1 MGTETL
7 IYEKKDYEEG
17 SVVTLTMNK
26 PESLNALNVEFSR
39 EIDDALTRVE
49 EDDDVKVVVL
59 KGAGKA
65 FSAGYDLGRAYF
77 VYGAGK
83 GKPEDKTRRP
93 SQRSRLAYDRW
104 RSESLR
110 NIFNLNKI
118 TIAQVHGY
126 CIGGGLYMSL
136 CCDLTIAAE
145 DAKIGHSEQRLGFSG
160 AMYVFP
166 IEIMLIGQKR
176 ARELLLTG
184 KLIDGTE
191 AERIGLINQ
200 VVPPDQL
207 EEETQKLAQSMTLL
221 PRDGIAIGKACAR
234 LAYDS
239 MGLSSAFGQGY
250 LGHTMFTNVRYEPE
264 EFNFVKRRRDLLETG
279 QEDEHGR
286 TELPDR
292 QQDQRPDGRA
302 WIAQPDYFRAEYV

>member
-1 MGTETL
+1 MSSETL
-7 IYEKKDYEEG
+7 IYEKEDFEEG
-17 SVVTLTMNK
+17 SMVTLTMNK
-26 PESLNALNVEFSR
+26 PETLNALNIEFSR
-39 EIDDALTRVE
+39 EIDEALTKVE
-49 EDDDVKVVVL
+49 QDDDVKVVVI

-65 FSAGYDLGRAYF
+65 FSAGYDLGRVYF
-77 VYGAGK
+77 VYGGGTGK
-83 GKPEDKTRRP
+83 AEDKSRRP

-110 NIFNLNKI
+110 RIFLLDKI

-136 CCDLTIAAE
+136 CCDMTIAAE

-166 IEIMLIGQKR
+166 LEVALIGQKR

-184 KLIDGTE
+184 KLIDGKE
-191 AERIGLINQ
+191 AERIGLVNQ
-200 VVPPDQL
+200 VVPADQL
-207 EEETQKLAQSMTLL
+207 EAETRKLARAMTLL
-221 PRDGIAIGKACAR
+221 PRDGIAIGKATAR

-250 LGHTMFTNVRYEPE
+250 IGHTLFTNIRYEPG
-264 EFNFVKRRRDLLETG
+264 EFNFIKRRRDVGMREAFKERDARYKDLIE
-279 QEDEHGR
+279 
-286 TELPDR
+286 
-292 QQDQRPDGRA
+292 
-302 WIAQPDYFRAEYV
+302 

>member
-1 MGTETL
+1 MMSSETL
-7 IYEKKDYEEG
+7 IYTKEDFEEG

-26 PESLNALNVEFSR
+26 PETLNALNIEFSR
-39 EIDDALTRVE
+39 EIDDALTEVE
-49 EDDDVKVVVL
+49 QDDDVKAVVF
-59 KGAGKA
+59 KGSGKA
-65 FSAGYDLGRAYF
+65 FSAGYDLGRVYF
-77 VYGAGK
+77 VYGGGS
-83 GKPEDKTRRP
+83 GKPEDKSRRP

-110 NIFNLNKI
+110 RIFLLDKI

-136 CCDLTIAAE
+136 CCDMTIAAE

-166 IEIMLIGQKR
+166 IEIALIGQKR

-184 KLIDGTE
+184 KLIDGKE
-191 AERIGLINQ
+191 AERIGLVNQ
-200 VVPPDQL
+200 AVPADQL
-207 EEETQKLAQSMTLL
+207 EAETRKLAQAMTLL
-221 PRDGIAIGKACAR
+221 PRDGIAIGKATAR

-250 LGHTMFTNVRYEPE
+250 LGHTLFTNTRFE
-264 EFNFVKRRRDLLETG
+264 EDEYNFLKRRRDVGVKAAVKERDARFKGLI
-279 QEDEHGR
+279 D
-286 TELPDR
+286 
-292 QQDQRPDGRA
+292 
-302 WIAQPDYFRAEYV
+302 

>member
-1 MGTETL
+1 MSSETL
-7 IYEKKDYEEG
+7 IYEKEDFEEG
-17 SVVTLTMNK
+17 SMVTITMNK
-26 PESLNALNVEFSR
+26 PETLNALNIEFSR
-39 EIDDALTRVE
+39 EIDDAFTEVE
-49 EDDDVKVVVL
+49 HDDDVKVVVI

-65 FSAGYDLGRAYF
+65 FSAGYDLGRVYF
-77 VYGAGK
+77 VYGGGT
-83 GKPEDKTRRP
+83 GKPEDKSRRP

-110 NIFNLNKI
+110 RIFLLDKI

-136 CCDLTIAAE
+136 CCDMTIAAE

-160 AMYVFP
+160 TMYVFP
-166 IEIMLIGQKR
+166 IEVALIGQKR

-191 AERIGLINQ
+191 AERIGLVNQ
-200 VVPPDQL
+200 VVPADQL
-207 EEETQKLAQSMTLL
+207 ETETRKLARSMTLL
-221 PRDGIAIGKACAR
+221 PRDGIAIGKATAR

-250 LGHTMFTNVRYEPE
+250 MGHTLFTNIRYEE
-264 EFNFVKRRRDLLETG
+264 GEFNFIKRRRDVGMREAFKERDARYKDLI
-279 QEDEHGR
+279 D
-286 TELPDR
+286 
-292 QQDQRPDGRA
+292 
-302 WIAQPDYFRAEYV
+302 

>member
-1 MGTETL
+1 MMSSETL
-7 IYEKKDYEEG
+7 IYEKEDFEEG
-17 SVVTLTMNK
+17 SMVTITMNK
-26 PESLNALNVEFSR
+26 PETLNALNIEFSR
-39 EIDDALTRVE
+39 EIDDAFTEVE
-49 EDDDVKVVVL
+49 HDDDVKVVVI

-65 FSAGYDLGRAYF
+65 FSAGYDLGRVYF
-77 VYGAGK
+77 VYGGGT

-110 NIFNLNKI
+110 RIFLLDKI

-136 CCDLTIAAE
+136 CCDMTIAAE

-160 AMYVFP
+160 TMYVFP
-166 IEIMLIGQKR
+166 IEVALIGQKR

-184 KLIDGTE
+184 KLIDGKE
-191 AERIGLINQ
+191 AERIGLVNQ
-200 VVPPDQL
+200 VVPADQL
-207 EEETQKLAQSMTLL
+207 EAETRKLAKSMTLL
-221 PRDGIAIGKACAR
+221 PRDGIAIGKATAR

-250 LGHTMFTNVRYEPE
+250 MGHTLFTNIRYEPG
-264 EFNFVKRRRDLLETG
+264 EFNFIKRRRDVGMREAFKERDARYKGLIE
-279 QEDEHGR
+279 
-286 TELPDR
+286 
-292 QQDQRPDGRA
+292 
-302 WIAQPDYFRAEYV
+302 

>member
-1 MGTETL
+1 MNAETL
-7 IYEKKDYEEG
+7 IYDKEDYDEG
-17 SVVTLTMNK
+17 SVVTITMNK
-26 PESLNALNVEFSR
+26 PESLNAMDIEFSR
-39 EIDDALTRVE
+39 AIDAALIRAE

-59 KGAGKA
+59 KATGKA
-65 FSAGYDLGRAYF
+65 FSSGYDLGRVYY
-77 VYGAGK
+77 VYGGGSGK
-83 GKPEDKTRRP
+83 AEDKSRRP

-110 NIFNLNKI
+110 RIFLLNKI

-166 IEIMLIGQKR
+166 IEIMLIGQKK

-184 KLIDGTE
+184 KLIDGKE
-191 AERIGLINQ
+191 AERIGLVNQ
-200 VVPPDQL
+200 AVPADQL
-207 EEETQKLAQSMTLL
+207 EEETRKLAQSMTLL

-239 MGLSSAFGQGY
+239 MGLSSSFGQGY
-250 LGHTMFTNVRYEPE
+250 LGHTMFTNVRYEKE
-264 EFNFVKRRRDLLETG
+264 EFNFLKRRRDVGIRKAIKERDARYKG
-279 QEDEHGR
+279 IID
-286 TELPDR
+286 
-292 QQDQRPDGRA
+292 
-302 WIAQPDYFRAEYV
+302 

>member
-1 MGTETL
+1 MSTETL
-7 IYEKKDYEEG
+7 IYEKEDYEEG

-26 PESLNALNVEFSR
+26 PETLNALNIEFSR
-39 EIDDALTRVE
+39 EIDDALTKVE
-49 EDDDVKVVVL
+49 QDDDVKVVVL

-65 FSAGYDLGRAYF
+65 FSAGYDLGRVYF
-77 VYGAGK
+77 VYGGGT

-110 NIFNLNKI
+110 KIFLLDKI

-160 AMYVFP
+160 TMYVFP
-166 IEIMLIGQKR
+166 IEVMLIGQKR

-184 KLIDGTE
+184 KLIDGKE
-191 AERIGLINQ
+191 AERIGLVNQ
-200 VVPPDQL
+200 VVASDQL
-207 EEETQKLAQSMTLL
+207 EAETRKLAKSMTLL

-234 LAYDS
+234 MTYDS

-250 LGHTMFTNVRYEPE
+250 LGHTMFTNTRFEPGE
-264 EFNFVKRRRDLLETG
+264 YNFIKRRRDVGLREAVKERDARYKGLIE
-279 QEDEHGR
+279 
-286 TELPDR
+286 
-292 QQDQRPDGRA
+292 
-302 WIAQPDYFRAEYV
+302 

>member
-1 MGTETL
+1 MSSETL
-7 IYEKKDYEEG
+7 IYEKEDFEEG
-17 SVVTLTMNK
+17 SMVTITMNK
-26 PESLNALNVEFSR
+26 PETLNALNIEFSR
-39 EIDDALTRVE
+39 EIDDAITEVE
-49 EDDDVKVVVL
+49 QDDDVKVVIF
-59 KGAGKA
+59 KGAGKS
-65 FSAGYDLGRAYF
+65 FSCGYDLGRVYF
-77 VYGAGK
+77 VYGGGTGK
-83 GKPEDKTRRP
+83 KEDKSRRP

-110 NIFNLNKI
+110 RIFLLDKI

-136 CCDLTIAAE
+136 CCDMTIAAE

-166 IEIMLIGQKR
+166 IEVALIGQKR

-191 AERIGLINQ
+191 AERIGLVNQ
-200 VVPPDQL
+200 VVPADQL
-207 EEETQKLAQSMTLL
+207 DAETRKLAKSMTLL
-221 PRDGIAIGKACAR
+221 PRDGIAIGKATAR

-250 LGHTMFTNVRYEPE
+250 LGHTLFTNIRYEE
-264 EFNFVKRRRDLLETG
+264 GEFNFIKRRRDVGMREAIKERDARYKGLFE
-279 QEDEHGR
+279 
-286 TELPDR
+286 
-292 QQDQRPDGRA
+292 
-302 WIAQPDYFRAEYV
+302 

>member
-1 MGTETL
+1 MMSSETL
-7 IYEKKDYEEG
+7 IYEKEDFEEG
-17 SVVTLTMNK
+17 SMVTLTMNK
-26 PESLNALNVEFSR
+26 PETLNALNIEFSR
-39 EIDDALTRVE
+39 EIDEALTRVE
-49 EDDDVKVVVL
+49 QDDEVKVVVI

-65 FSAGYDLGRAYF
+65 FSAGYDLGRVYF
-77 VYGAGK
+77 VYGGGS
-83 GKPEDKTRRP
+83 GKPEDKSRRP

-110 NIFNLNKI
+110 RIFLLDKI

-136 CCDLTIAAE
+136 CCDMTIAAE

-166 IEIMLIGQKR
+166 IEVALIGQKR

-184 KLIDGTE
+184 KLIDGKE

-200 VVPPDQL
+200 VVPADEL
-207 EEETQKLAQSMTLL
+207 EAETRKLARAMTLL
-221 PRDGIAIGKACAR
+221 PRDGIAIGKATAR

-250 LGHTMFTNVRYEPE
+250 IGHTLFTNIRYEPG
-264 EFNFVKRRRDLLETG
+264 EFNFIKRRRDVGMREAFKERDARYKDLIE
-279 QEDEHGR
+279 
-286 TELPDR
+286 
-292 QQDQRPDGRA
+292 
-302 WIAQPDYFRAEYV
+302 

>member
-1 MGTETL
+1 MSTKTL
-7 IYEKKDYEEG
+7 IYEKEDYEEG

-26 PESLNALNVEFSR
+26 PETLNALNIEFSR
-39 EIDDALTRVE
+39 EIDDALTQVE
-49 EDDDVKVVVL
+49 QDDDVKVVVL
-59 KGAGKA
+59 KGSGKA
-65 FSAGYDLGRAYF
+65 FSAGYDLGRVYF
-77 VYGAGK
+77 VYGGGG
-83 GKPEDKTRRP
+83 GKPEEKTRRP

-104 RSESLR
+104 RAESLR
-110 NIFNLNKI
+110 KIFLLDKI

-145 DAKIGHSEQRLGFSG
+145 DAKLGHSEQRLGFAG

-166 IEIMLIGQKR
+166 IEVMLIGQKR

-184 KLIDGTE
+184 KLIDGKE
-191 AERIGLINQ
+191 AERIGLVNQ
-200 VVPPDQL
+200 VVPADKL
-207 EEETQKLAQSMTLL
+207 EAETIKLAQSMTLL

-250 LGHTMFTNVRYEPE
+250 LGHTLFTNVRYEPG
-264 EFNFVKRRRDLLETG
+264 EFNFLKRRRDVGIREAVKERDARYKGLV
-279 QEDEHGR
+279 D
-286 TELPDR
+286 
-292 QQDQRPDGRA
+292 
-302 WIAQPDYFRAEYV
+302 

>member
-1 MGTETL
+1 MMSSETL
-7 IYEKKDYEEG
+7 IYEKEDFEEG
-17 SVVTLTMNK
+17 SMVTLTMNK
-26 PESLNALNVEFSR
+26 PETLNALNIEFSR
-39 EIDDALTRVE
+39 EIDDALTKVE
-49 EDDDVKVVVL
+49 QDDDVKVVVL

-65 FSAGYDLGRAYF
+65 FSAGYDLGRVYF
-77 VYGAGK
+77 VYGGGT
-83 GKPEDKTRRP
+83 GKPEDKSRRP

-110 NIFNLNKI
+110 KIFLLDKI

-136 CCDLTIAAE
+136 CCDMTIAAE

-160 AMYVFP
+160 TMYVFP
-166 IEIMLIGQKR
+166 IEVALIGQKR

-191 AERIGLINQ
+191 AERIGLVNQ
-200 VVPPDQL
+200 VVPADQL
-207 EEETQKLAQSMTLL
+207 EAETRKLARSMTLL
-221 PRDGIAIGKACAR
+221 PRDGIAIGKATAR

-250 LGHTMFTNVRYEPE
+250 MSHTLFTNIRYEPG
-264 EFNFVKRRRDLLETG
+264 EFNFIKRRRDVGMREAFKERDARYKGLI
-279 QEDEHGR
+279 D
-286 TELPDR
+286 
-292 QQDQRPDGRA
+292 
-302 WIAQPDYFRAEYV
+302 

>member
-1 MGTETL
+1 MMSSETL
-7 IYEKKDYEEG
+7 IYEKEDFEEG
-17 SVVTLTMNK
+17 SMVTITMNK
-26 PESLNALNVEFSR
+26 PETLNALNIEFSR
-39 EIDDALTRVE
+39 EIDDAFTEVE
-49 EDDDVKVVVL
+49 HDDDVKVVVI

-65 FSAGYDLGRAYF
+65 FSAGYDLGRVYF
-77 VYGAGK
+77 VYGGGT
-83 GKPEDKTRRP
+83 GKPEDKSRRP

-110 NIFNLNKI
+110 RIFLLDKI

-136 CCDLTIAAE
+136 CCDMTIAAE

-160 AMYVFP
+160 TMYVFP
-166 IEIMLIGQKR
+166 IEVALIGQKR

-191 AERIGLINQ
+191 AERIGLVNQ
-200 VVPPDQL
+200 VVPADQL
-207 EEETQKLAQSMTLL
+207 EAETRKLARSMTLL
-221 PRDGIAIGKACAR
+221 PRDGIAIGKATAR

-250 LGHTMFTNVRYEPE
+250 MGHTLFTNIRYEE
-264 EFNFVKRRRDLLETG
+264 GEFNFIKRRRDVGMREAFKERDARYKDLI
-279 QEDEHGR
+279 D
-286 TELPDR
+286 
-292 QQDQRPDGRA
+292 
-302 WIAQPDYFRAEYV
+302 

>member
-1 MGTETL
+1 MMSSETL
-7 IYEKKDYEEG
+7 IYEKEDFEEG
-17 SVVTLTMNK
+17 SMVTLTMNK
-26 PESLNALNVEFSR
+26 PETLNALNIEFSR
-39 EIDDALTRVE
+39 EIDEALTRVE
-49 EDDDVKVVVL
+49 QDDDVKVVVI

-65 FSAGYDLGRAYF
+65 FSAGYDLGRVYL
-77 VYGAGK
+77 VYGGGT
-83 GKPEDKTRRP
+83 GKPEDKSRRP

-110 NIFNLNKI
+110 RIFLLDKI

-136 CCDLTIAAE
+136 CCDMTIVAE

-166 IEIMLIGQKR
+166 IEVALIGQKR

-184 KLIDGTE
+184 KLIDGKE
-191 AERIGLINQ
+191 AERIGLVNQ
-200 VVPPDQL
+200 VVPANQL
-207 EEETQKLAQSMTLL
+207 EAETRKLAKSMTLL
-221 PRDGIAIGKACAR
+221 PRDGIAIGKATAR

-250 LGHTMFTNVRYEPE
+250 IGHTLFTNIRYEPG
-264 EFNFVKRRRDLLETG
+264 EFNFIKRRRDVGMREAFKERDARYKDLIE
-279 QEDEHGR
+279 
-286 TELPDR
+286 
-292 QQDQRPDGRA
+292 
-302 WIAQPDYFRAEYV
+302 

>member
-1 MGTETL
+1 MSSETL
-7 IYEKKDYEEG
+7 IYEKEDFEEG
-17 SVVTLTMNK
+17 SMVTLTMNK
-26 PESLNALNVEFSR
+26 PETLNALNIEFSQ
-39 EIDDALTRVE
+39 EIDDALTKVE
-49 EDDDVKVVVL
+49 QDDDVKVVVL

-65 FSAGYDLGRAYF
+65 FSAGYDLSRVYF
-77 VYGAGK
+77 VYGGGT

-110 NIFNLNKI
+110 RIFLLDKI

-166 IEIMLIGQKR
+166 IEVMLIGQKR

-184 KLIDGTE
+184 KLLDGKE

-200 VVPPDQL
+200 VVPADQL
-207 EEETQKLAQSMTLL
+207 EAETRKLARAMTLL
-221 PRDGIAIGKACAR
+221 PRDGIAIGKATAR

-250 LGHTMFTNVRYEPE
+250 LGHTMFTNTRFEPGE
-264 EFNFVKRRRDLLETG
+264 YNFIKRRRDVGLREAVKERDARYKGLIE
-279 QEDEHGR
+279 
-286 TELPDR
+286 
-292 QQDQRPDGRA
+292 
-302 WIAQPDYFRAEYV
+302 

>member
-1 MGTETL
+1 
-7 IYEKKDYEEG
+7 
-17 SVVTLTMNK
+17 MNK
-26 PESLNALNVEFSR
+26 PETLNALNIEFSR
-39 EIDDALTRVE
+39 EIDDALTKVE
-49 EDDDVKVVVL
+49 QDDDVKVVVL

-65 FSAGYDLGRAYF
+65 FSAGYDLGRVYF
-77 VYGAGK
+77 VYGGGT

-110 NIFNLNKI
+110 KIFLLDKI

-160 AMYVFP
+160 TMYVFP
-166 IEIMLIGQKR
+166 IEVMLIGQKR

-184 KLIDGTE
+184 KLIDGKE
-191 AERIGLINQ
+191 AERIGLVNQ
-200 VVPPDQL
+200 VVASDQL
-207 EEETQKLAQSMTLL
+207 EAETRKLAKSMTLL

-234 LAYDS
+234 MTYDS

-250 LGHTMFTNVRYEPE
+250 LGHTMFTNTRFEPGE
-264 EFNFVKRRRDLLETG
+264 YNFIKRRRDVGLREAVKERDARYKGLIE
-279 QEDEHGR
+279 
-286 TELPDR
+286 
-292 QQDQRPDGRA
+292 
-302 WIAQPDYFRAEYV
+302 

>member
-1 MGTETL
+1 MSTETL
-7 IYEKKDYEEG
+7 IYEKQDYEEG

-26 PESLNALNVEFSR
+26 PETLNALNIEFSR
-39 EIDDALTRVE
+39 EIDDALTKVE
-49 EDDDVKVVVL
+49 QDDDVKVVVL

-65 FSAGYDLGRAYF
+65 FSAGYDLGRVYF
-77 VYGAGK
+77 VYGGGS
-83 GKPEDKTRRP
+83 GKPEEKKRRP
-93 SQRSRLAYDRW
+93 SQRARLAYDRW

-110 NIFNLNKI
+110 RIFLLDKI

-160 AMYVFP
+160 AMYIFP
-166 IEIMLIGQKR
+166 IEVMLIGQKR

-191 AERIGLINQ
+191 AERIGLVNQ
-200 VVPPDQL
+200 VVPADQL
-207 EEETQKLAQSMTLL
+207 EAETRKLAQSMTLL

-234 LAYDS
+234 LSYDS

-250 LGHTMFTNVRYEPE
+250 LGHTLFTNVRYEEE
-264 EFNFVKRRRDLLETG
+264 EFNFLRRRRDVGLREAVKERDARYKGLIE
-279 QEDEHGR
+279 
-286 TELPDR
+286 
-292 QQDQRPDGRA
+292 
-302 WIAQPDYFRAEYV
+302 